1 MIVIIIIVAILVLF
15 LFIKGVQTEYKN
27 RYIETPN
34 HKPIVRDIATQDN
47 QIERELEKME
57 KEAFYA
63 VGVSDQM
70 RIYNDSISLIRKTKN
85 YKTFCSRTIDIENFF
100 DWAFKQ
106 TGSDLPKRL
115 GKNTLSAFHD
125 ARLEI
130 NINAIRIASLEY
142 DKWLAAD
149 RTSEKK
155 IDKATAK
162 AFEALD
168 ELAKCIKTS
177 VNGKE
182 TLEQIEHFRTTI
194 EQIYS
199 EL

>member
-1 MIVIIIIVAILVLF
+1 MIAICIIIVLLVIVYM
-15 LFIKGVQTEYKN
+15 FIV
-27 RYIETPN
+27 
-34 HKPIVRDIATQDN
+34 IVTATKDN
-47 QIERELEKME
+47 QQVKTQIKNISNKETSIEQELQKME

-115 GKNTLSAFHD
+115 GKNTLRAFHD
-125 ARLEI
+125 ARFEI

-142 DKWLAAD
+142 DKWLAVD

-177 VNGKE
+177 INEKE

>member
-1 MIVIIIIVAILVLF
+1 MIAICIIIVLLVIVYM
-15 LFIKGVQTEYKN
+15 FIV
-27 RYIETPN
+27 
-34 HKPIVRDIATQDN
+34 IATATKDN
-47 QIERELEKME
+47 QQVKTQIKNISNKEISIERELQKMG

-115 GKNTLSAFHD
+115 GKNTLRAFHD
-125 ARLEI
+125 ARFEI

-142 DKWLAAD
+142 DKWLSVD

-177 VNGKE
+177 INEKE

>member
-1 MIVIIIIVAILVLF
+1 MITIIITCIVVIVLIVILIAKANEPEIP
-15 LFIKGVQTEYKN
+15 T
-27 RYIETPN
+27 
-34 HKPIVRDIATQDN
+34 HKPIVRDIATQDD

-115 GKNTLSAFHD
+115 GKNTLRAFHD
-125 ARLEI
+125 ARFEI

-142 DKWLAAD
+142 DKWLAVD

-162 AFEALD
+162 AFEVLD

-177 VNGKE
+177 INEKE
-182 TLEQIEHFRTTI
+182 TLEQLEHFRTTI
-194 EQIYS
+194 EQIYA